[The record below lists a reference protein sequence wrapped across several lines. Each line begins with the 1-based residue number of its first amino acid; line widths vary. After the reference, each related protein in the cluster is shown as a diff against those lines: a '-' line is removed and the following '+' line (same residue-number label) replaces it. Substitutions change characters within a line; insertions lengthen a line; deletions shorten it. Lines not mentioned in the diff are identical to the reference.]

1 MIYVDK
7 TKEHEMCQIDPFKK
21 ESVCEQ
27 HPPPPK
33 KKNPNRSKYNSNDI
47 STSNILVYLNNITKI
62 SLSLIK
68 KKSNI

>member
-27 HPPPPK
+27 HPPPK
-33 KKNPNRSKYNSNDI
+33 KKKIPTAVNMIQMIFRVRLRAND
-47 STSNILVYLNNITKI
+47 LALH
-62 SLSLIK
+62 
-68 KKSNI
+68 